1 MSRIPLAIVLGVP
14 LALAPACK
22 DDGGA
27 TDDGDTVAD
36 SADTVDSG
44 DPPLFGRAI
53 VESENPLAL
62 DNPTVESVVWPLWG
76 GAFVADDTVVLRA
89 SLTAGDTGDDGLVIA
104 TAGEES
110 IARGVALVRVAS
122 GWELQLRDGD
132 FRDAVTLAADASAVF
147 ELSVA
152 PGGGSFE
159 ARLDDGTTATLA
171 VDPPLVEA
179 GGTLGVYVSVG
190 AGSTLALDEVEST
203 FVVEPDPALGT
214 PLRELAGARGITI
227 GTATDVWPPLHD
239 VGFEQM
245 LGEQFDLAA
254 PSEFYWTTTRAEGP
268 DTFFFVP
275 ADTMVNYALV
285 HDQQVRGYHLIWDLE
300 LPQWLLDIAG
310 TGDSVALE
318 AALRNHVET
327 IVGRYR
333 GRVQEWVVANEA
345 IWGPEVT
352 GDPTLAEWA
361 ESPWTDVLGVEYIE
375 TSFHAAREADPD
387 AVLIYNETG
396 AETLGA
402 KSDFMYDMVADYVAR
417 DVPID
422 GVGLQFHIDA
432 AVPPENGD
440 MAANMQRFADL
451 GVDVYITE
459 LDVNLIALSGTEQE
473 KLQIQ
478 ADIFADVLDACL
490 SVPGCRSYTMWG
502 FTDRYAWYEREEGA
516 EAPLVFDD
524 AYGAKPAFWAV
535 QQRLSE

>member
-1 MSRIPLAIVLGVP
+1 MTRSPLGATMAVGVLVA
-14 LALAPACK
+14 LALACK
-22 DDGGA
+22 GGRDASDDAGTAGE
-27 TDDGDTVAD
+27 
-36 SADTVDSG
+36 SAESG
-44 DPPLFGRAI
+44 DPAQFGRAI

-62 DNPTVESVVWPLWG
+62 DNPTVETVVWPLWG
-76 GAFVADDTVVLRA
+76 GAFAADQSVVLRA
-89 SLTAGDTGDDGLVIA
+89 SLTAADSGEDGLILAV
-104 TAGEES
+104 AGEES
-110 IARGVALVRVAS
+110 IGRGVALVHAAQ

-132 FRDAVTLAADASAVF
+132 SVDAVPLGGDATA
-147 ELSVA
+147 EIQLSV
-152 PGGGSFE
+152 GVGGSSVE
-159 ARLDDGTTATLA
+159 ATLEDGTLETLD
-171 VDPPLVEA
+171 VEPPLVAA
-179 GGTLGVYVSVG
+179 GGTLGVYVSIG
-190 AGSTLALDEVEST
+190 AGSTLELGDVAST
-203 FVVEPDPALGT
+203 FVVTPDPALGT

-227 GTATDVWPPLHD
+227 GSATDVWPPLHD

-300 LPQWLLDIAG
+300 LPQWLLDIADI
-310 TGDSVALE
+310 GDSVALE
-318 AALRNHVET
+318 DALRNHVET

-352 GDPTLAEWA
+352 GDPALAEWA

-375 TSFHAAREADPD
+375 TSFRAARDADPD
-387 AVLIYNETG
+387 AILMYNETG

-402 KSDFMYDMVADYVAR
+402 KSDFMYDMVADFVAR

-432 AVPPENGD
+432 AAPPENGD
-440 MAANMQRFADL
+440 MAANIQRFVDL

-459 LDVNLIALSGTEQE
+459 LDVNLIALPGTEQE
-473 KLQIQ
+473 KLDVQ
-478 ADIFADVLDACL
+478 ATIFADVLDACL

-524 AYGAKPAFWAV
+524 EYGAKPAFWAV
-535 QQRLSE
+535 QQRLAE